1 MILGISKTL
10 LTINLLVAVII
21 LVWLFSWGFQNW
33 RRKHY
38 ATVLDQEDFQKGMR
52 KAQVIDLRQERD
64 FKVGHIL
71 GARNLPYIYLRQQ
84 YGELRK
90 DMPIYLYDE
99 TMTLS
104 TQAVAFLG
112 KHGYHNL
119 YILRDG
125 YREWDGKTK
134 KAKY

>member
-64 FKVGHIL
+64 FKAGHIL

-84 YGELRK
+84 YGELR
-90 DMPIYLYDE
+90 
-99 TMTLS
+99 
-104 TQAVAFLG
+104 
-112 KHGYHNL
+112 
-119 YILRDG
+119 
-125 YREWDGKTK
+125 REDRKSVV
-134 KAKY
+134 

>member
-52 KAQVIDLRQERD
+52 KA
-64 FKVGHIL
+64 
-71 GARNLPYIYLRQQ
+71 
-84 YGELRK
+84 
-90 DMPIYLYDE
+90 
-99 TMTLS
+99 
-104 TQAVAFLG
+104 
-112 KHGYHNL
+112 
-119 YILRDG
+119 
-125 YREWDGKTK
+125 
-134 KAKY
+134 